1 VRLFGFVGWS
11 GSGKTT
17 LIVALIDE
25 LTRRGLR
32 VSALKHTHHTVDLDQ
47 PGKDTYRFR
56 EAGAVEVGLAS
67 SSRWTLM
74 REVRDGVEPTPSD
87 MAQRMAAVDLLL
99 VEGFK
104 GSPHDKIEVHR
115 PSLGRSLL
123 CTTDQRVVAVASD
136 APIDG
141 VNVPVLPLNDT
152 PAIAE
157 FVVNHCGLSAAVKDV
172 TRRDRG

>member
-1 VRLFGFVGWS
+1 MHLFGLVGWS

-17 LIVALIDE
+17 LIVALIGG
-25 LTRRGLR
+25 LTRRGFR
-32 VSALKHTHHTVDLDQ
+32 VSALKHTHHSVDLDQ

-67 SSRWTLM
+67 SSRWMLM
-74 REVRDGVEPTPSD
+74 REVRGGIEPSPHHI
-87 MAQRMAAVDLLL
+87 AARMAAVDVLL

-115 PSLGRSLL
+115 PSLGRPLL
-123 CTTDQRVVAVASD
+123 WPTDPHIVAVATD

-141 VNVPVLPLNDT
+141 VTVPVLPLNDT
-152 PAIAE
+152 GAIAD
-157 FVVNHCGLSAAVKDV
+157 FIIGHCRLVPAAE
-172 TRRDRG
+172 RMAQSDRG